1 MADLDRNAEVT
12 EEELAGLADGS
23 LDPARREV
31 VQAAVDGSPRLQA
44 IVAVQRSVIDAVAAA
59 TVKVHATHDLRERLA
74 VQAQAPQRSIARRRL
89 GWLGALAGV
98 AAATLLVLV
107 FFPSGA
113 GGPSVAKAAAVA
125 ALAPNQPAPKAAQD
139 KLLETA
145 VDGVQFPDYLAK
157 FGWRAIGSRVDTV
170 AGRPLTTVTYEKDG
184 RRVSYAIVSGSA
196 LDVPDGE
203 TVTVENTALRVLKSD
218 GRSVVSWQRQGHTCV
233 LVATGVDRA
242 TLTELAG
249 WKGKGAI
256 AF

>member
-1 MADLDRNAEVT
+1 MADLDHNAEVT
-12 EEELAGLADGS
+12 DEELAGLADGS
-23 LDPARREV
+23 LDPARRAM
-31 VQAAVDGSPRLQA
+31 VQAAVDASPRLQA
-44 IVAVQRSVIDAVAAA
+44 VLAVQRSVVDAIGAA
-59 TVKVHATHDLRERLA
+59 TGNVHATHDLRERLA
-74 VQAQAPQRSIARRRL
+74 SQAAPARARAKRRL

-107 FFPSGA
+107 FLPSGA
-113 GGPSVAKAAAVA
+113 GGPTVAKAADVA
-125 ALAPNQPAPKAAQD
+125 ALPPNQPAPKAAQD

-145 VDGVQFPDYLAK
+145 VDGVQFPDYVEK
-157 FGWRAIGSRVDTV
+157 FGWRAVGTRVDKV

-184 RRVSYAIVSGSA
+184 RQVSYAIVSGDA

-203 TVTVENTALRVLKSD
+203 TVTVEETALRVLQSD
-218 GRSVVSWQRQGHTCV
+218 GRSVVTWERQGHTCV
-233 LVATGVDRA
+233 LVGTDVDEA